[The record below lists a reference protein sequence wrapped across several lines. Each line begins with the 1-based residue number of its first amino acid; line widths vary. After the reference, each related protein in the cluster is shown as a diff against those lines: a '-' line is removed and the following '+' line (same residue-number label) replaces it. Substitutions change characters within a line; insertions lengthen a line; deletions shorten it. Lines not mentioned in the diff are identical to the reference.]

1 MYSSIPEIYMRWII
15 FAGIA
20 DSRSKISL
28 KAIMYTLNCRGKL
41 LVTDKPLVMGV
52 INITPDSF
60 YKESRRMLPGDTL
73 AQAQQMIAEGADIID
88 IGGQSSRPG
97 SERITAK
104 EEAERV
110 IPVVETIMQRL
121 PGTVLSVDTYY
132 ASVAEKAVAAGASII
147 NDISSGDMDPDMIS
161 TVAALQVPYIC
172 MHMQG
177 TPGTMQ
183 QHPQYDDVVKEVLD
197 YLIRKVKACT
207 NAGIKDII
215 VDPGFGFGK
224 NATHNFRLLHDL
236 SLLKI
241 TGKPILAGLSRK
253 STISK
258 ILGVSPEDALNGT
271 TVLNTIALMN
281 GAKILR
287 VHDVKAAR
295 ETVKLYLSVN
305 GEK

>member
-1 MYSSIPEIYMRWII
+1 
-15 FAGIA
+15 
-20 DSRSKISL
+20 
-28 KAIMYTLNCRGKL
+28 
-41 LVTDKPLVMGV
+41 
-52 INITPDSF
+52 
-60 YKESRRMLPGDTL
+60 MLPEDTL
-73 AQAQQMIAEGADIID
+73 ARAQQMITEGADIID
-88 IGGQSSRPG
+88 IGGQSTRPG
-97 SERITAK
+97 SERITVK

-110 IPVVETIMQRL
+110 IPVVETIMQRF
-121 PGTVLSVDTYY
+121 PGTVLSVDTYH
-132 ASVAEKAVAAGASII
+132 AAVAEKAVAAGASMI

-207 NAGIKDII
+207 DAGIKDII

-241 TGKPILAGLSRK
+241 TGKPVLAGLSRK
-253 STISK
+253 STISR
-258 ILGVSPEDALNGT
+258 ILGVPPEDALNGT

-281 GAKILR
+281 GANMLR

-295 ETVKLYLSVN
+295 ETVKLYMAYQSA
-305 GEK
+305 

>member
-1 MYSSIPEIYMRWII
+1 
-15 FAGIA
+15 
-20 DSRSKISL
+20 
-28 KAIMYTLNCRGKL
+28 MYTLNCRGKL
-41 LVTDKPLVMGV
+41 LVMDKPLVMGV

-60 YKESRRMLPGDTL
+60 YKESRRMLPEDTL
-73 AQAQQMIAEGADIID
+73 AQAQQMIAAGADIID
-88 IGGQSSRPG
+88 IGGQSTRPG

-110 IPVVETIMQRL
+110 IPVVETIIQQF
-121 PGTVLSVDTYY
+121 PGAVISVDTYY
-132 ASVAEKAVAAGASII
+132 AAVAEKAVAAGASLI

-161 TVAALQVPYIC
+161 TVAALQAPYIC

-183 QHPQYDDVVKEVLD
+183 QHPQYNDVVKEVLD
-197 YLIRKVKACT
+197 YLIGKVKACT
-207 NAGIKDII
+207 DAGIKDII

-224 NATHNFRLLHDL
+224 NTTHNFRLLHDL

-253 STISK
+253 STISR
-258 ILGVSPEDALNGT
+258 ILGIPPEEALNGT

-287 VHDVKAAR
+287 VHDVRAAR
-295 ETVKLYLSVN
+295 EAVQLHLAVN

>member
-1 MYSSIPEIYMRWII
+1 
-15 FAGIA
+15 
-20 DSRSKISL
+20 
-28 KAIMYTLNCRGKL
+28 MYTLNCRGKL
-41 LVTDKPLVMGV
+41 LVMDKPLVMGI

-60 YKESRRMLPGDTL
+60 YKESRRMLPEDTL
-73 AQAQQMIAEGADIID
+73 AQAQRMIAEGADIID
-88 IGGQSSRPG
+88 IGGQSTRPG
-97 SERITAK
+97 SERITAE

-110 IPVVETIMQRL
+110 IPVVETIMQRC
-121 PGTVLSVDTYY
+121 PGAVISVDTYH
-132 ASVAEKAVAAGASII
+132 AAVAEKAVAAGASII

-161 TVAALQVPYIC
+161 AVAALQAPYIC

-183 QHPQYDDVVKEVLD
+183 QHPQYNDVVKEVLD

-207 NAGIKDII
+207 DAGIKDII

-258 ILGVSPEDALNGT
+258 TLDIPPEDTLNGT

-281 GAKILR
+281 GAKMLR

-295 ETVKLYLSVN
+295 EAVKLYVLVR
-305 GEK
+305 GEW

>member
-1 MYSSIPEIYMRWII
+1 
-15 FAGIA
+15 
-20 DSRSKISL
+20 
-28 KAIMYTLNCRGKL
+28 
-41 LVTDKPLVMGV
+41 
-52 INITPDSF
+52 
-60 YKESRRMLPGDTL
+60 
-73 AQAQQMIAEGADIID
+73 MIAEGADIID

>member
-1 MYSSIPEIYMRWII
+1 
-15 FAGIA
+15 
-20 DSRSKISL
+20 
-28 KAIMYTLNCRGKL
+28 MYTLNCRGKL
-41 LVTDKPLVMGV
+41 LVTDRPLVMGV

-60 YKESRRMLPGDTL
+60 YKESRRMLPEDTL

-132 ASVAEKAVAAGASII
+132 AAVAEKAVAAGASII

-207 NAGIKDII
+207 DAGIKDII

-258 ILGVSPEDALNGT
+258 ILGVSPEDTLNGT
-271 TVLNTIALMN
+271 IVLNTIALMN
-281 GAKILR
+281 GASMLR

-295 ETVKLYLSVN
+295 ETVKLYVLVN
-305 GEK
+305 GE

>member
-1 MYSSIPEIYMRWII
+1 
-15 FAGIA
+15 
-20 DSRSKISL
+20 
-28 KAIMYTLNCRGKL
+28 MYTLNCRGKL
-41 LVTDKPLVMGV
+41 LVTDRPLVMGV

-60 YKESRRMLPGDTL
+60 YKESRRMLPEDTL

-132 ASVAEKAVAAGASII
+132 AAVAEKAVAAGASII

-207 NAGIKDII
+207 DAGMKDII

-258 ILGVSPEDALNGT
+258 ILGVSPEDTLNGT
-271 TVLNTIALMN
+271 IVLNTIALMN
-281 GAKILR
+281 GASMLR

-295 ETVKLYLSVN
+295 ETVKLYVLVN
-305 GEK
+305 GE

>member
-1 MYSSIPEIYMRWII
+1 
-15 FAGIA
+15 
-20 DSRSKISL
+20 
-28 KAIMYTLNCRGKL
+28 
-41 LVTDKPLVMGV
+41 
-52 INITPDSF
+52 
-60 YKESRRMLPGDTL
+60 
-73 AQAQQMIAEGADIID
+73 
-88 IGGQSSRPG
+88 
-97 SERITAK
+97 
-104 EEAERV
+104 
-110 IPVVETIMQRL
+110 
-121 PGTVLSVDTYY
+121 
-132 ASVAEKAVAAGASII
+132 
-147 NDISSGDMDPDMIS
+147 MDPDMIS

-207 NAGIKDII
+207 DAGMKDII

-258 ILGVSPEDALNGT
+258 ILGVSPEDTLNGT

-281 GAKILR
+281 GASMLR

-295 ETVKLYLSVN
+295 ETVKLYLAVN

>member
-1 MYSSIPEIYMRWII
+1 
-15 FAGIA
+15 
-20 DSRSKISL
+20 
-28 KAIMYTLNCRGKL
+28 MYTLNCRGKL
-41 LVTDKPLVMGV
+41 LLMDKPLVMGV

-60 YKESRRMLPGDTL
+60 YKESRRMLPENTL
-73 AQAQQMIAEGADIID
+73 ALAQQMIAEGADIID

-104 EEAERV
+104 EEAERI
-110 IPVVETIMQRL
+110 IPVIETIMQKI
-121 PGTVLSVDTYY
+121 PGAVISVDTYY
-132 ASVAEKAVAAGASII
+132 APVAEKAVAAGASII

-161 TVAALQVPYIC
+161 TVAALQAPYIC

-183 QHPQYDDVVKEVLD
+183 QHPQYNDVVKEVLD

-207 NAGIKDII
+207 DAGIKDIVI
-215 VDPGFGFGK
+215 DPGFGFGK
-224 NATHNFRLLHDL
+224 TATHNFRLLHDL
-236 SLLKI
+236 ALFKI

-258 ILGVSPEDALNGT
+258 VLGVLAEDTLNGT
-271 TVLNTIALMN
+271 TALNTIALMN
-281 GAKILR
+281 GADMLR

-295 ETVKLYLSVN
+295 EAVKLYLAVN
-305 GEK
+305 GE

>member
-1 MYSSIPEIYMRWII
+1 M
-15 FAGIA
+15 
-20 DSRSKISL
+20 
-28 KAIMYTLNCRGKL
+28 
-41 LVTDKPLVMGV
+41 DKPLVMGV

-60 YKESRRMLPGDTL
+60 YKESRRMLPENTL
-73 AQAQQMIAEGADIID
+73 ALAQQMIAEGADIID

-104 EEAERV
+104 EEAERI
-110 IPVVETIMQRL
+110 IPVIETIMQKI
-121 PGTVLSVDTYY
+121 PGAVISVDTYY
-132 ASVAEKAVAAGASII
+132 APVAEKAVAAGASII

-161 TVAALQVPYIC
+161 TVAALQAPYIC

-183 QHPQYDDVVKEVLD
+183 QHPQYNDVVKEVLD

-207 NAGIKDII
+207 DAGIKDIVI
-215 VDPGFGFGK
+215 DPGFGFGK
-224 NATHNFRLLHDL
+224 TATHNFRLLHDL
-236 SLLKI
+236 ALFKI

-258 ILGVSPEDALNGT
+258 VLGVPAEDTLNGT
-271 TVLNTIALMN
+271 TALNTIALMN
-281 GAKILR
+281 GADMLR

-295 ETVKLYLSVN
+295 EAVKLYLAVN
-305 GEK
+305 GE

>member
-1 MYSSIPEIYMRWII
+1 
-15 FAGIA
+15 
-20 DSRSKISL
+20 
-28 KAIMYTLNCRGKL
+28 MYTLNCRGKL
-41 LVTDKPLVMGV
+41 LVIDKPLVMGV

-60 YKESRRMLPGDTL
+60 YEESRRMLPEDTL
-73 AQAQQMIAEGADIID
+73 ARAQQMITEGADIID
-88 IGGQSSRPG
+88 IGGQSTRPG
-97 SERITAK
+97 SERITVK

-110 IPVVETIMQRL
+110 IPVVETIMQRF
-121 PGTVLSVDTYY
+121 PGTVLSVDTYH
-132 ASVAEKAVAAGASII
+132 AAVAEKAVAAGASVI

-207 NAGIKDII
+207 DAGIKDII

-241 TGKPILAGLSRK
+241 TGKPVLAGLSRK
-253 STISK
+253 STISR
-258 ILGVSPEDALNGT
+258 ILGVSPENALNGT

-281 GAKILR
+281 GANMLR

-295 ETVKLYLSVN
+295 ETVKLYLALN